1 MDITM
6 ETIKTKFKTIES
18 KQKSVSKLMNC
29 CDNESLRQ
37 RVMQSSIKLRS
48 NRLPNFFT
56 YLAYMEAQWLGTK
69 LWKEVPILIEGNS
82 FSLADRKDLAKLNK
96 AYAMVRNWVKN
107 VTDKKGDAQK
117 DVANET
123 RAQMGG
129 TNDKKKSKKE
139 KKPRRRIIVEE
150 DDDENE
156 LDEKSK
162 TARVDKIEGER
173 EIIVED
179 NDDGTALEKKKKST
193 RVDKIEN
200 ERREII
206 VEDNDDKTELEKKRK
221 SAKVDKMEGERRK
234 KGREEKESDI
244 EVINVTVEDESNK
257 TNEESGKSKV
267 AKMEEDKDEDH
278 LKSKIIVTTID
289 ITDEDDNENINIEE
303 DMIKLQRLASKLED
317 IKDQVVE
324 VQRKARKITNQPEAL
339 KYRIMQLELA
349 RQRISLSTHT
359 VSSFRVGYKE
369 CDEQRFF
376 NVLKNMNK
384 NKTH

>member
-117 DVANET
+117 DNANET

-162 TARVDKIEGER
+162 K
-173 EIIVED
+173 
-179 NDDGTALEKKKKST
+179 T

-206 VEDNDDKTELEKKRK
+206 VEDNDDETELEKKRK